1 MQANIQAHFSNSQ
14 DAATVFKS
22 IPGKFHILATTASSF
37 PGIGGGVIFANKNW
51 LKSTSHFNMAVDL
64 EVALLQSA
72 RNATQNLVRWIQKTY
87 NANFTSLDFSVYN
100 STEYILS
107 QSDFYSPNMITYTPS
122 LMNASDYFLAGGG
135 FINASGNVN
144 QNLQLFRCTGCTEQ
158 GRHHPRAARAI
169 FNFSTSIDCSAFQ

>member
-1 MQANIQAHFSNSQ
+1 MIGDSSVKAQGLIAGKYSGAFLDPQ

-72 RNATQNLVRWIQKTY
+72 RNATQNLVPGYKKPTMLTLRVSISLFTTRQNTY
-87 NANFTSLDFSVYN
+87 FPSPTFTVR
-100 STEYILS
+100 T
-107 QSDFYSPNMITYTPS
+107 
-122 LMNASDYFLAGGG
+122 
-135 FINASGNVN
+135 
-144 QNLQLFRCTGCTEQ
+144 
-158 GRHHPRAARAI
+158 
-169 FNFSTSIDCSAFQ
+169 